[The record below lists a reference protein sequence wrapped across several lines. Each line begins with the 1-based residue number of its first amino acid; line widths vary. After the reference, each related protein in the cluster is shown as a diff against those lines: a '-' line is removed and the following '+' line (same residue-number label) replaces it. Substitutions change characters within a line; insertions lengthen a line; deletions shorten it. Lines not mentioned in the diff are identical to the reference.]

1 MTQVEEVDAFR
12 ALQPVLAVLSPEDRD
27 VFTFHQ
33 VCQQVPVKS
42 FGHTLS
48 SLLVSAGLWGCGV
61 NGLGWYVNFRCFLFT
76 LANFPE
82 VLSEKNNIAQTYKDH
97 ILKHA
102 SMLRNPLYDLVRAA
116 DYLEQWVNGLLPPR
130 PTPGRFL
137 RFQSA

>member
-1 MTQVEEVDAFR
+1 MFYLPSGVPAG
-12 ALQPVLAVLSPEDRD
+12 
-27 VFTFHQ
+27 
-33 VCQQVPVKS
+33 PVKS

-116 DYLEQWVNGLLPPR
+116 DYLEQWVNGLLPP
-130 PTPGRFL
+130 GQL
-137 RFQSA
+137 LDVSAFPVCIKLNMPLSSFKT